1 MPFRMYLTEN
11 NAPTMIEML
20 QIKYVEVYLCL
31 FFRFAGI
38 QEIVL
43 AYQNCIRQVQLYGPT
58 NVAPIINHVI
68 RFAERAGQE
77 NTASVRNR
85 YHIGHDRYFVGAQQY
100 TDGC

>member
-1 MPFRMYLTEN
+1 MRMYAISNVLN
-11 NAPTMIEML
+11 GKYDIL
-20 QIKYVEVYLCL
+20 QIKYVEVYICL
-31 FFRFAGI
+31 FLGI

>member
-1 MPFRMYLTEN
+1 
-11 NAPTMIEML
+11 ML
-20 QIKYVEVYLCL
+20 KFIYAF

>member
-1 MPFRMYLTEN
+1 
-11 NAPTMIEML
+11 ML
-20 QIKYVEVYLCL
+20 KFIYAF

-77 NTASVRNR
+77 NTASVRNW

-100 TDGC
+100 TDGCWIPNSAMGFCAFLSFVLC

>member
-1 MPFRMYLTEN
+1 MPFRIYLTEN
-11 NAPTMIEML
+11 TICFRLNML
-20 QIKYVEVYLCL
+20 KFIYAF

>member
-1 MPFRMYLTEN
+1 
-11 NAPTMIEML
+11 ML
-20 QIKYVEVYLCL
+20 KFIYAF

-85 YHIGHDRYFVGAQQY
+85 YHIGHDRYFVVAQQY
-100 TDGC
+100 TDGCWIPNSAMGFCAFLSFVLC